1 MKILHAVQDYYPSKG
16 GMAEVVKQL
25 SERLS
30 ARGHDVTVAT
40 LHKNRDF
47 TEWNGVKIREF
58 DVQGNYVTGMTGEV
72 EAYRDLLRQDDFDV
86 ISFFAAQQ
94 FTTDAA
100 LDILPEIKAK
110 KVSVPTGYSNFFNPA
125 YAGYYEKMRA
135 WIRQYDMNV
144 YLAYRYRDVDFAR
157 ENQVKNI
164 CLIPNGADER
174 EFGGSNG
181 GIDIRKKYGIPSDSF
196 LVLHVANYT
205 GKKGHREAIEIFLR
219 SKIRKGTLLMIGGNT
234 SYFRKRSIYKYFRT
248 GLLWLGKKFSA
259 KKVILT
265 EADRA
270 TTVAAY
276 KQADLFLFPS
286 TIECSP
292 IVLFEAAAAGTP
304 FLTTDVGNANEI
316 ITWTR
321 GGMLL
326 PTHKNSEGLSYAEI
340 RGSAQ
345 QLTKLYED
353 KALREQL
360 GKAGKQ
366 NWQEKFTWAR
376 IATQYEEMYQKLSGK
391 KT

>member
-1 MKILHAVQDYYPSKG
+1 
-16 GMAEVVKQL
+16 
-25 SERLS
+25 
-30 ARGHDVTVAT
+30 
-40 LHKNRDF
+40 
-47 TEWNGVKIREF
+47 
-58 DVQGNYVTGMTGEV
+58 
-72 EAYRDLLRQDDFDV
+72 
-86 ISFFAAQQ
+86 
-94 FTTDAA
+94 
-100 LDILPEIKAK
+100 
-110 KVSVPTGYSNFFNPA
+110 
-125 YAGYYEKMRA
+125 
-135 WIRQYDMNV
+135 
-144 YLAYRYRDVDFAR
+144 
-157 ENQVKNI
+157 
-164 CLIPNGADER
+164 
-174 EFGGSNG
+174 
-181 GIDIRKKYGIPSDSF
+181 
-196 LVLHVANYT
+196 
-205 GKKGHREAIEIFLR
+205 
-219 SKIRKGTLLMIGGNT
+219 MIGGNT